1 MVLLVIVII
10 FSCAPH
16 VYSHCYGAGQNPG
29 FSGAPTVKQLTP
41 WKVRVS
47 WAEVATQRKC
57 ADHFLVK
64 YWESNHEP
72 APRSIMVSELVGQN
86 VHFMDLDVSRNVQY
100 TFVVVAREIKKLFG
114 VQWDTDDNHSPPVVF
129 RTSFNPG
136 KLHKNLTKDRLIY
149 IALRLCAYITFLF
162 YPFYSRL
169 HLGIYRAVVKMLNDM
184 WHGEQNSLSDHP
196 KTC

>member
-1 MVLLVIVII
+1 MMVFLVIVII

-16 VYSHCYGAGQNPG
+16 VYSHCYGAGKNPG

-64 YWESNHEP
+64 YWETTHEP
-72 APRSIMVSELVGQN
+72 GPRNIMVSELVGEN
-86 VHFMDLDVSRNVQY
+86 VHFIDLDVSRDISY
-100 TFVVVAREIKKLFG
+100 KFVVVAREIKKLFG

-136 KLHKNLTKDRLIY
+136 KLHRSVDLY
-149 IALRLCAYITFLF
+149 GM
-162 YPFYSRL
+162 S
-169 HLGIYRAVVKMLNDM
+169 
-184 WHGEQNSLSDHP
+184 QNSS
-196 KTC
+196 

>member
-1 MVLLVIVII
+1 MLLLVIVII

-16 VYSHCYGAGQNPG
+16 VCSHCYGAGKNPG
-29 FSGAPTVKQLTP
+29 FSGAPTAKQMTP
-41 WKVRVS
+41 WTVRVS
-47 WAEVATQRKC
+47 WAEVTTQRKC

-64 YWESNHEP
+64 YWENNHEP
-72 APRSIMVSELVGQN
+72 NPRNIMVSELVGQN

-149 IALRLCAYITFLF
+149 IALRLCAYITYLF
-162 YPFYSRL
+162 NPLYSRL

-184 WHGEQNSLSDHP
+184 WHGEQNSLSDHT